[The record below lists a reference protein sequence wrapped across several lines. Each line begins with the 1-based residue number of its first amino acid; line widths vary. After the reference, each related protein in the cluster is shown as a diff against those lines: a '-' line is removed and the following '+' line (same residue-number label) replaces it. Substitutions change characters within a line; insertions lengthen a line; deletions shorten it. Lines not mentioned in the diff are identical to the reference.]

1 MTNPTAYI
9 YDKNTNEYLGKTQAD
24 QSPLEE
30 GVWIYPAF
38 TTDQKP
44 PDAGA
49 NQTAVFSG
57 DAWALVPDW
66 RGHTYWLADG
76 SEHKIEALG
85 EEPSADALD
94 TPPPPPPPTTEEIIA
109 RFTAAIQKRL
119 DDFAKTRNYDS
130 ILSACTY
137 ATSTVPTF
145 AAEGQAAVDL
155 RDATWAKAY
164 EILNAVQAGKQA
176 MPTEAELMAQLP
188 AQAWPQ

>member
-9 YDKNTNEYLGKTQAD
+9 YDKNTNEYLGATQAD
-24 QSPLEE
+24 PSPLEE

-38 TTDQKP
+38 TTDKKP

-49 NQTAVFSG
+49 NQAVVFNG
-57 DAWALVPDW
+57 DSWALVPDW
-66 RGHTYWLADG
+66 RKHTYWLADG
-76 SEHKIEALG
+76 SEHTIEALG
-85 EEPSADALD
+85 EEPPADALD
-94 TPPPPPPPTTEEIIA
+94 APPPPAPPTAEQIIA
-109 RFTAAIQKRL
+109 GFTAAIQKRL